1 VFGSNF
7 LLNLADMKRV
17 FRKVRKTQL
26 EFRPK
31 PGEIRGKK
39 TPAQNYIRLQG
50 ARGVKL
56 RNEPFFWGGELSF
69 IYFLSF
75 PFS

>member
-1 VFGSNF
+1 
-7 LLNLADMKRV
+7 LADIKRV

-50 ARGVKL
+50 GRGVKL
-56 RNEPFFWGGELSF
+56 KNEPFFFVEK
-69 IYFLSF
+69 
-75 PFS
+75 